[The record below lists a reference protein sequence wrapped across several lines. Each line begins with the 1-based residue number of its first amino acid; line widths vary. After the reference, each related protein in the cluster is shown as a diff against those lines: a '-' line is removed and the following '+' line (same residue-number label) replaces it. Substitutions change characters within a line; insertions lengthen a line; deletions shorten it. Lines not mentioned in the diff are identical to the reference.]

1 MKDLRKMTDEELA
14 LEYIDGNNSAFDLLL
29 SRNQTKLFSYILF
42 MVRDRNVAEDV
53 FQDTFVKIIVKLNEG
68 KYRTTGKFSAWVM
81 RIAHNVIMDRF
92 REQKVENV
100 VEAADDNDMSNVT
113 LSELLVSNAE
123 DSFVRTQVLRDVEKI
138 MNMLPETQREVVFM
152 RFYQNLSFRE
162 IAEIK
167 DMSINTALGR
177 MRYAVLN
184 MRKMAREYNVALQM
198 E

>member
-1 MKDLRKMTDEELA
+1 MSDEELA

-29 SRNQTKLFSYILF
+29 SRNETKLFSYILF
-42 MVRDRNVAEDV
+42 MVRDRHVAEDV

-68 KYRTTGKFSAWVM
+68 KYRTTGKFSAWAM

-100 VEAADDNDMSNVT
+100 VETDEENDMSNIS

-138 MNMLPETQREVVFM
+138 MNKLPDSQREVVYM

-177 MRYAVLN
+177 MRYAVIN

>member
-1 MKDLRKMTDEELA
+1 MKDLRNMSDEDLA

-29 SRNQTKLFSYILF
+29 SRNETKLFSYILF
-42 MVRDRNVAEDV
+42 MVRDRHVAEDV

-68 KYRTTGKFSAWVM
+68 KYRTTGKFSAWAM

-100 VEAADDNDMSNVT
+100 VETDEENDMSNIS
-113 LSELLVSNAE
+113 LSELLVSNVE
-123 DSFVRTQVLRDVEKI
+123 DGFVRTQVLRDVEKI
-138 MNMLPETQREVVFM
+138 MNKLPDSQREVVFM

-162 IAEIK
+162 IAELK

-177 MRYAVLN
+177 MRYAVIN

>member
-1 MKDLRKMTDEELA
+1 MKDLMNMSDEDLA
-14 LEYIDGNNSAFDLLL
+14 LEYIDGNNSAFDILL
-29 SRNQTKLFSYILF
+29 SRNETKLFSYILF
-42 MVRDRNVAEDV
+42 MVRDRHMAEDV

-81 RIAHNVIMDRF
+81 RIAHNVIMDRY

-100 VEAADDNDMSNVT
+100 VETDEDNDMSNIC

-123 DSFVRTQVLRDVEKI
+123 DYFVRTQVMRDVEKI
-138 MNMLPETQREVVFM
+138 MNKLPDSQREVVYM

-167 DMSINTALGR
+167 NMSINTALGR
-177 MRYAVLN
+177 MRYAVIN

>member
-1 MKDLRKMTDEELA
+1 MKDLVKMTDEELA

-29 SRNQTKLFSYILF
+29 SRNETKLFSYILF
-42 MVRDRNVAEDV
+42 MVRDRHVAEDV

-100 VEAADDNDMSNVT
+100 VETDEDNDMSNIC

-123 DSFVRTQVLRDVEKI
+123 DSFVRSQVLRDVEKI
-138 MNMLPETQREVVFM
+138 MNKLPDSQREVVFM

-177 MRYAVLN
+177 MRYAVIN
-184 MRKMAREYNVALQM
+184 MRKMAREYNVALQI

>member
-1 MKDLRKMTDEELA
+1 MKDFRKMSDEELA

-29 SRNQTKLFSYILF
+29 SRNETKLFSYILF
-42 MVRDRNVAEDV
+42 MVRDRHVAEDV

-68 KYRTTGKFSAWVM
+68 KYRTTGKFSAWAM

-100 VEAADDNDMSNVT
+100 VETDEENDMSNIS

-138 MNMLPETQREVVFM
+138 MNKLPDSQREVVYM

-177 MRYAVLN
+177 MRYAVIN

>member
-177 MRYAVLN
+177 MRYAVIN

>member
-1 MKDLRKMTDEELA
+1 MSDEELA

-29 SRNQTKLFSYILF
+29 SRNETKLFSYILF
-42 MVRDRNVAEDV
+42 MVRDRHIAEDV

-68 KYRTTGKFSAWVM
+68 KYRTTGKFSAWAM

-92 REQKVENV
+92 REHKVENV
-100 VEAADDNDMSNVT
+100 VETDEENDMSNISI
-113 LSELLVSNAE
+113 SELLVSNAE

-138 MNMLPETQREVVFM
+138 MNKLPDSQREVVYM

-177 MRYAVLN
+177 MRYAVIN

>member
-1 MKDLRKMTDEELA
+1 MKDLRKMSDEELA

-29 SRNQTKLFSYILF
+29 SRNETKLFSYILF
-42 MVRDRNVAEDV
+42 MVRDRHIAEDV

-68 KYRTTGKFSAWVM
+68 KYRTTGKFSAWAM

-92 REQKVENV
+92 REHKVENV
-100 VEAADDNDMSNVT
+100 VETDEENDMSNISI
-113 LSELLVSNAE
+113 SELLVSNAE

-138 MNMLPETQREVVFM
+138 MNKLPDSQREVVYM

-177 MRYAVLN
+177 MRYAVIN

>member
-1 MKDLRKMTDEELA
+1 MKDLRKMSDEELA
-14 LEYIDGNNSAFDLLL
+14 LEYIDGNNGAFDLLL
-29 SRNQTKLFSYILF
+29 SRNETKLFSYILF
-42 MVRDRNVAEDV
+42 MVRDRHVAEDV

-68 KYRTTGKFSAWVM
+68 KYRTTGKFSAWAM

-100 VEAADDNDMSNVT
+100 VETDDENDMSNIS

-138 MNMLPETQREVVFM
+138 MNKLPDSQREVVYM

-177 MRYAVLN
+177 MRYAVIN
-184 MRKMAREYNVALQM
+184 MRRMAREHNVALQM

>member
-1 MKDLRKMTDEELA
+1 MKDLRNMSDEDLA
-14 LEYIDGNNSAFDLLL
+14 LEYIDGNNNAFDLLL
-29 SRNQTKLFSYILF
+29 SRNETKLFSYILF
-42 MVRDRNVAEDV
+42 MVRDRHVAEDV

-68 KYRTTGKFSAWVM
+68 KYRTTGKFSAWAM

-100 VEAADDNDMSNVT
+100 VETDEDNDMSKIT

-123 DSFVRTQVLRDVEKI
+123 DSFVRTQVLRDVERI
-138 MNMLPETQREVVFM
+138 MNKLPDSQREVVYM

-177 MRYAVLN
+177 MRYAVIN